1 MEKNME
7 ENFEKILQRQ
17 QELEYLKKQN
27 TGSKRQLQQLS
38 QKLGSD
44 YSRQIL
50 SQCSKIH
57 TIIRKRRFFSL
68 MRKIFLTL
76 SAALF
81 IFIFLALFRLGPFAD
96 SGLSTE

>member
-38 QKLGSD
+38 QKLVSD

-50 SQCSKIH
+50 SQCSKIQ
-57 TIIRKRRFFSL
+57 TITRKRRFFSL

-96 SGLSTE
+96 SGRR